1 MIVSGTNLKMTRG
14 DSECL
19 VVTISGYEVQP
30 GDKLE
35 MTVRSYVGGK
45 VLLHK
50 EVSDFENNAANIPI
64 WPEDTQALNFGT
76 YIYDLQFTFAGGT
89 AVKTI
94 VKPSRFTVAEEVTYD
109 Y

>member
-1 MIVSGTNLKMTRG
+1 MIVSGTNLTMTRG

-19 VVTISGYEVQP
+19 EVTISGYELQP

-35 MTVRSYVGGK
+35 MTVRPYVGGR

-50 EVSDFENNAANIPI
+50 EITEFEDNAANIPI
-64 WPEDTQALNFGT
+64 WSEDTQSLNFGT
-76 YIYDLQFTFAGGT
+76 YVYDLQLTFAGGT
-89 AVKTI
+89 VKTI
-94 VKPSRFTVAEEVTYD
+94 VKPSRFTVAQEVTYD

>member
-1 MIVSGTNLKMTRG
+1 MIVSGTNLTMTRG

-19 VVTISGYEVQP
+19 EVTISGYELQP

-35 MTVRSYVGGK
+35 MTVRPYVGGK
-45 VLLHK
+45 ILLHK
-50 EVSDFENNAANIPI
+50 EITEFEGNIVDIPI
-64 WPEDTQALNFGT
+64 WPEDTQSLSFGV
-76 YIYDLQFTFAGGT
+76 YVYDLQLTFAGG

-94 VKPSRFTVAEEVTYD
+94 VKPSRFTIAQEVAYD

>member
-1 MIVSGTNLKMTRG
+1 MIVSGTNLTMTRG

-19 VVTISGYEVQP
+19 EVTISGYELQP

-35 MTVRSYVGGK
+35 MTVRPYVGGR

-50 EVSDFENNAANIPI
+50 EITEFEDNAANIPI
-64 WPEDTQALNFGT
+64 WPEDTQSLNFGT
-76 YIYDLQFTFAGGT
+76 YVYDLQLTFAGGT
-89 AVKTI
+89 VKTI
-94 VKPSRFTVAEEVTYD
+94 VKPSRFKIAQEVTYD